1 MNFMDLFATIGM
13 KIRGYFWKLGY
24 LAGRAF
30 GTSGKTVFDDAFV
43 KGFSSIGLDN
53 IDMVQMMTD
62 FEDAWKTQ
70 MNSWILDDET
80 NHIDYVDMILGTMG
94 PLMFSVDVEEAAAAM
109 SAFTGP
115 GWTHSIV
122 MGTND
127 GTTFTP
133 GTGAGSVVHHEVVW
147 TGDDGAGGTTSVTKR
162 IGEWVDPVTGG
173 TVVVILD

>member
-62 FEDAWKTQ
+62 FEDAWKAQ
-70 MNSWILDDET
+70 MNSWILDDDT

-94 PLMFSVDVEEAAAAM
+94 PLLFSSDMEESSAAA

-115 GWTHSIV
+115 GWTMTQV
-122 MGTND
+122 TGTND
-127 GTTFTP
+127 GTTFTA
-133 GTGAGSVVHHEVVW
+133 GTDAGATVHFEVVW
-147 TGDDGAGGTTSVTKR
+147 TGDDGTGNTTSVTKR
-162 IGEWVDPVTGG
+162 IGEWVNADGD